1 MNGREEDVEVKKEG
15 IKGSEGQ
22 VDVAKGS
29 LLDLFCSRGLLRTTL
44 IMYYLFFTNS
54 FVYYGLTLN
63 SGSLIPGN
71 IHFNIIVSGVLEI
84 LANVLTIF
92 AFIYLGRK
100 ISVCVGMSIGE
111 AMC

>member
-1 MNGREEDVEVKKEG
+1 MNGREEDVEEKKED
-15 IKGSEGQ
+15 INASLGQ

-71 IHFNIIVSGVLEI
+71 IHFNIIVSGL
-84 LANVLTIF
+84 
-92 AFIYLGRK
+92 
-100 ISVCVGMSIGE
+100 SPP
-111 AMC
+111 